1 MSAFSNLDA
10 SRNAA
15 ALLRYLD
22 DTDVHLSALKAYIVA
37 TAVRCAPGQPV
48 LDVGCGVGHD
58 LRRLSAAGLAP
69 VGLDL
74 SFRALARTR
83 TASRR
88 LRGDVPGLPV
98 VQGDGAGLPFATG
111 TFAAARIERVLQH
124 VVEPDAVLAQVVR
137 VVRPGGLLAV
147 LEPDYSTFRVT
158 RDLVPHGDLPGRY
171 VSVCHPKIGGQV
183 ANLLRPRGGRIDD
196 IVTEVSFGH
205 SLDDLPLDARLLT
218 QRGVDAGDLAPA
230 LREAW
235 IREQQQRTNAGTF
248 SATWSKI
255 LTVARCPN

>member
-10 SRNAA
+10 SSNAA
-15 ALLRYLD
+15 ALLGYLD

-37 TAVRCAPGQPV
+37 TAVRYAPGRPV

-58 LRRLSAAGLAP
+58 LRRLAAAGLAP
-69 VGLDL
+69 FGLDL
-74 SFRALARTR
+74 SLQALARAR
-83 TASRR
+83 TARQ
-88 LRGDVPGLPV
+88 PV
-98 VQGDGAGLPFATG
+98 VQGDGAWLPFATG
-111 TFAAARIERVLQH
+111 AFAAARVERVLQH
-124 VVEPDAVLAQVVR
+124 VAEPDAVLAEVVR

-147 LEPDYSTFRVT
+147 LEPDYSTFLVT
-158 RDLVPHGDLPGRY
+158 SDLVPDGELPGRY
-171 VSVCHPKIGGQV
+171 VSVRHPQIGGQV
-183 ANLLRPRGGRIDD
+183 ADLLRSRGCRIDD
-196 IVTEVSFGH
+196 IVTEVSFGL
-205 SLDDLPLDARLLT
+205 SLDDLPQDARVLT

-235 IREQQQRTNAGTF
+235 IREQQRRTEAGTF